1 MEKQNVLKMGV
12 LSVAMLAWATVA
24 PSASAA
30 TIGQLSIANCSGVG
44 GGVIVTI
51 TAIDW
56 LPDGG
61 GANNCLAAG
70 IPTNVTSGLGTITPA
85 SIGTINDLNSLSL
98 GNTTGFA
105 GFMTFGAIPLNLIAV
120 GPGSLVSCSANPGL
134 GNSCSIVLP
143 GGAIS
148 PFILTQDSGGTS
160 VTLNAHGTTLDTTDG
175 ITSYWNGAFTTQLNT
190 SGPNGDM
197 SPAGI
202 QVRILG
208 IPGGTAPGSI
218 TSTYSGTFDLT
229 AVPEPVSMALIG
241 GGLIALAAMKRR
253 KRV

>member
-1 MEKQNVLKMGV
+1 MKKQNVLKLGF
-12 LSVAMLAWATVA
+12 LSLAVLAWTTFA
-24 PSASAA
+24 PSASAV

-44 GGVIVTI
+44 GGVVVTI

-61 GANNCLAAG
+61 VNNNCLAAG
-70 IPTNVTSGLGTITPA
+70 IPTNVTSGLG
-85 SIGTINDLNSLSL
+85 SIGGSSYGTINDLNSLPL

-105 GFMTFGAIPLNLIAV
+105 GFMTFGAIPLNLIGV
-120 GPGSLVSCSANPGL
+120 GPGSLVSCTTDPGL

-190 SGPNGDM
+190 SGTNGTMD
-197 SPAGI
+197 PAGI
-202 QVRILG
+202 QAKILG
-208 IPGGTAPGSI
+208 TPGVTAPGSI
-218 TSTYSGTFDLT
+218 TSTYSGTFDI
-229 AVPEPVSMALIG
+229 AVPEPVSMALLG